1 MPSASTLAGLK
12 RRLEKLEQ
20 AEAGGLMPRYM
31 LVRFIEPPLPE
42 HEPEIVTATCRGERY
57 TRQPNEPLDAFIDRM
72 TAGAKAGEGSLI
84 FTDLE

>member
-1 MPSASTLAGLK
+1 MPSAATLAGLK

-20 AEAGGLMPRYM
+20 AEAGGLIPRYV
-31 LVRFIEPPLPE
+31 LVSFHDALPQ
-42 HEPEIVTATCRGERY
+42 HEPEIVTATVRGERY

-84 FTDLE
+84 FLE

>member
-1 MPSASTLAGLK
+1 MPSAATLAGLK

-20 AEAGGLMPRYM
+20 AEAGGLIPRYV
-31 LVRFIEPPLPE
+31 LVSF
-42 HEPEIVTATCRGERY
+42 HEAFPQHKPEIVTAICRGERY

-84 FTDLE
+84 FLE